1 MRILQ
6 SMFLQSMLGALVNA
20 PNRISALAL
29 RQIGGFD
36 DDAESLVDAVL
47 SATGEVSSLVYAA
60 TLLDRIE
67 AMADDELLA
76 LLAHIAGKHDL
87 DADALAAAAKRYAD
101 APDAPGLAAIAG
113 FAEPRWVELFRRL
126 NATAGGTVR
135 LVRLRERLLRLG
147 QNDTGQNDTG
157 QNDTGRDDTAAAR
170 LDGGLKS
177 LLRMWFNP
185 GFLILQPIDWSTP
198 ANILEKI
205 IAYEAV
211 HAISSWDDLRARLA
225 PEDRR
230 CFAFFHP
237 SMPEEPLIFVEVA
250 LTRDIPRAIDPV
262 LRIDRAALPAHE
274 ASTAVFYSI
283 SNCQAGLAGI
293 SFGNFLIKRVAQELK
308 QQFPDLKRFVTL
320 SPVPGL
326 MRWLRTANPDL
337 AAAFDAADAGFWDE
351 RAKGREKPFLAA
363 ALRYF
368 TSSDRADGWPN
379 DPVARFH
386 LGNGAILEQM
396 NYGADRSAKGMA
408 QSGGLMVNYLYDLK
422 VVEANHEAFHDS
434 KAVPLSTSLKQLQRS
449 L

>member
-6 SMFLQSMLGALVNA
+6 NMLTALVSA
-20 PNRISALAL
+20 PNRMRALGWGQPANLAKDPQSAV
-29 RQIGGFD
+29 
-36 DDAESLVDAVL
+36 EAVL
-47 SATGEVSSLVYAA
+47 SATGQVSSLVYAG
-60 TLLDRIE
+60 TLLDQIE
-67 AMADDELLA
+67 AMDDEALQHLLT
-76 LLAHIAGKHDL
+76 HIAVNHDVDASAL
-87 DADALAAAAKRYAD
+87 ADAAALYARK
-101 APDAPGLAAIAG
+101 ADAPGLTRLTKL
-113 FAEPRWVELFRRL
+113 AEPRWMELFRRL
-126 NATAGGTVR
+126 NATDGGTVR
-135 LVRLRERLLRLG
+135 LVRLRQRILKLTSTLP
-147 QNDTGQNDTG
+147 D
-157 QNDTGRDDTAAAR
+157 AAR
-170 LDGGLKS
+170 IDSGLQS

-211 HAISSWDDLRARLA
+211 HEISSWEDLRARLA

-250 LTRDIPRAIDPV
+250 LTADIPRAIEPV
-262 LRIDRAALPAHE
+262 LQIDREAMPAHE
-274 ASTAVFYSI
+274 AGTAVFYSI

-308 QQFPDLKRFVTL
+308 QEFPELKRFVTL

-326 MRWLRTANPDL
+326 MKWLADAEPDL
-337 AAAFDAADAGFWDE
+337 ADRIAGADAGFWNGE
-351 RAKGREKPFLAA
+351 AATVEKPFLAA

-386 LGNGAILEQM
+386 LGNGAILEQL
-396 NYGADRSAKGMA
+396 NFDADRSDKGMA

-422 VVEANHEAFHDS
+422 VVEANHEAFHET
-434 KAVPLSTSLKQLQRS
+434 KAVPLSSALKQLQKS
-449 L
+449 LGG

>member
-6 SMFLQSMLGALVNA
+6 SMLTALVSA
-20 PNRISALAL
+20 PTRIGVLSWL
-29 RQIGGFD
+29 QDKGID
-36 DDAESLVDAVL
+36 DTPEDLVDAVL

-60 TLLDRIE
+60 RLLDQIE
-67 AMADDELLA
+67 GMDEVQLEALVDHLA
-76 LLAHIAGKHDL
+76 ATYDL
-87 DADALAAAAKRYAD
+87 DTAALTRAANAYSED
-101 APDAPGLAAIAG
+101 PDAHGLAGIASL
-113 FAEPRWVELFRRL
+113 AEPRWVELFRRL
-126 NATAGGTVR
+126 NATDGGTVR
-135 LVRLRERLLRLG
+135 LGRLRRRILAM
-147 QNDTGQNDTG
+147 
-157 QNDTGRDDTAAAR
+157 GRDNPTAAR
-170 LDGGLKS
+170 LDSGRNS

-205 IAYEAV
+205 ITYEAV

-230 CFAFFHP
+230 CFAVFHP

-250 LTRDIPRAIDPV
+250 LTADIPRAIEPV
-262 LRIDRAALPAHE
+262 LQIDREAMPAHE
-274 ASTAVFYSI
+274 AGTAVFYSI

-308 QQFPDLKRFVTL
+308 QEFPELKRFVTL

-326 MRWLRTANPDL
+326 MKWLADAEPDL
-337 AAAFDAADAGFWDE
+337 ADRIAGADAGFWNGE
-351 RAKGREKPFLAA
+351 AATLEKPFLAA

-386 LGNGAILEQM
+386 LGNGAILEQL
-396 NYGADRSAKGMA
+396 NFDADRSDKGMA

-422 VVEANHEAFHDS
+422 VVEANHAAFHET
-434 KAVPLSTSLKQLQRS
+434 KAVPLSSALKQLQKS
-449 L
+449 IGG

>member
-6 SMFLQSMLGALVNA
+6 SMLTALVSA
-20 PNRISALAL
+20 PTRIGVLSWLQD
-29 RQIGGFD
+29 RDFD
-36 DDAESLVDAVL
+36 DAPQALVESVL

-60 TLLDRIE
+60 RLLDQIE
-67 AMADDELLA
+67 ALDDAALADLITHLA
-76 LLAHIAGKHDL
+76 ESYDL
-87 DADALAAAAKRYAD
+87 DGAALSAAASSYDSHPSSR
-101 APDAPGLAAIAG
+101 GLADIAKL
-113 FAEPRWVELFRRL
+113 AEPRWVELFRRL
-126 NATAGGTVR
+126 NATDGGTVR
-135 LVRLRERLLRLG
+135 LVRLRQRILG
-147 QNDTGQNDTG
+147 MT
-157 QNDTGRDDTAAAR
+157 RDNPAAAR
-170 LDGGLKS
+170 LDSRLQS

-211 HAISSWDDLRARLA
+211 HAISSWEDLRARLA

-237 SMPEEPLIFVEVA
+237 LMPEEPLIFVEVA
-250 LTRDIPRAIDPV
+250 LTEEIPRAIEPV
-262 LRIDRAALPAHE
+262 LQIEREALAAQE

-308 QQFPDLKRFVTL
+308 QEFPELKRFVTL

-326 MRWLRTANPDL
+326 MKWLRGAQPEL
-337 AAAFDAADAGFWDE
+337 AARFDSADAAFWDGE
-351 RAKGREKPFLAA
+351 AATQEKTFLAA
-363 ALRYF
+363 AMRYF
-368 TSSDRADGWPN
+368 TRSDRPDGWPN

-386 LGNGAILEQM
+386 LGNGAVLEQL
-396 NYGADRSAKGMA
+396 NFGGDRSEKGMA

-422 VVEANHEAFHDS
+422 VVEANHEAFHES
-434 KAVPLSTSLKQLQRS
+434 KAVPLSSALKPLQKS
-449 L
+449 VSG

>member
-6 SMFLQSMLGALVNA
+6 SMLTALVSA
-20 PNRISALAL
+20 PTRIGVLSWLQDKGIDDTPEGLA
-29 RQIGGFD
+29 G
-36 DDAESLVDAVL
+36 AVL

-60 TLLDRIE
+60 RLLDRIE
-67 AMADDELLA
+67 GMDEAQLEALVDHLA
-76 LLAHIAGKHDL
+76 ATYDL
-87 DADALAAAAKRYAD
+87 DTAALTRAANAYGED
-101 APDAPGLAAIAG
+101 PDARGLAGIASL
-113 FAEPRWVELFRRL
+113 AEPRWVELFRRL
-126 NATAGGTVR
+126 NATDGGTVR
-135 LVRLRERLLRLG
+135 LVRLRRRILAM
-147 QNDTGQNDTG
+147 
-157 QNDTGRDDTAAAR
+157 GRDNPAAAR
-170 LDGGLKS
+170 LDSGLNS

-250 LTRDIPRAIDPV
+250 LTADIPRAIEPV
-262 LRIDRAALPAHE
+262 LQIDREAMPAHE
-274 ASTAVFYSI
+274 AGTAVFYSI

-308 QQFPDLKRFVTL
+308 QEFPELKRFVTL

-326 MRWLRTANPDL
+326 MKWLADAEPDL
-337 AAAFDAADAGFWDE
+337 ADRIAGADAGFWNGE
-351 RAKGREKPFLAA
+351 AATLEKPFLAA

-386 LGNGAILEQM
+386 LGNGAILEQL
-396 NYGADRSAKGMA
+396 NFDADRSDKGMA

-422 VVEANHEAFHDS
+422 VVEANHEAFHET
-434 KAVPLSTSLKQLQRS
+434 KAVPLSSALKQLQKS
-449 L
+449 LGG